1 MNYRAEDR
9 IRLSS
14 KQVEVKCLKKTC
26 FAVSSLRPTAPRAL
40 CTAALCTMHRNFCS
54 KFCRCTPGNA
64 LLNIYIHVHNIVV
77 ANRRLTASWIFRAR
91 HSLRDLQCRF
101 CTSVQGRG
109 GGWGRKGIVKFLR
122 KPNLI
127 VEKRINTFG

>member
-1 MNYRAEDR
+1 MMNCRTEDT
-9 IRLSS
+9 IRSSS

-26 FAVSSLRPTAPRAL
+26 FAVSSLRPSAPRAI
-40 CTAALCTMHRNFCS
+40 CTMLRNFCS

-77 ANRRLTASWIFRAR
+77 ANRRLTASWIFRSR

-109 GGWGRKGIVKFLR
+109 RGWGRKGFVKFLR

-127 VEKRINTFG
+127 VEKE